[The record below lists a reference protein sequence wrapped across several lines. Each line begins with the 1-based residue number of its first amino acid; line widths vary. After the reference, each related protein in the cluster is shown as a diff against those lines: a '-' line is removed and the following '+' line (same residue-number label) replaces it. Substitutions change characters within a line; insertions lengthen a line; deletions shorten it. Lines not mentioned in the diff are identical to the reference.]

1 MPHISRYPLG
11 PGAEKELIRTLEIVL
26 TKLTKEDDMDQFLL
40 ALLSPTE
47 RLMLAKRL
55 AMIVLLRQGL
65 PESSIAEVLHVTRNT
80 VSKIQ
85 LFLEARGQG
94 YEVGLK
100 VLENE
105 KVMTELEGLLM
116 KLARYSARAAG
127 GRL

>member
-1 MPHISRYPLG
+1 MPHISRNPLG
-11 PGAEKELIRTLEIVL
+11 PGAEKELVRTLEVVL
-26 TKLTKEDDMDQFLL
+26 TKVTKEEDMDQFLF

-55 AMIVLLRQGL
+55 AMIVLLKENL
-65 PESSIAEVLHVTRNT
+65 PESSIAEMLHVTRGT
-80 VSKIQ
+80 VAKMQ

-105 KVMTELEGLLM
+105 KLMTELKGLLL
-116 KLARYSARAAG
+116 KLASYAAKSAG